1 MVKLLLADLSHTTR
15 PMSHLPK
22 LQKACRRAM
31 NQRQGITIT
40 GPRYYEYE
48 EPTGDKDAFYTYRV
62 FMMNGGN
69 RYVEVTPNIVRY
81 SDQDTLD
88 ALVLNAVDAAAKEIE
103 GGNTEGISTPTKELD
118 SN

>member
-1 MVKLLLADLSHTTR
+1 
-15 PMSHLPK
+15 
-22 LQKACRRAM
+22 M

-69 RYVEVTPNIVRY
+69 RYVEVTPDIVRD